1 MGSTSN
7 SAYEYFKYVTSFIFI
22 YFRNNF
28 RWVLGWGRGFLG
40 GPSTK
45 NIETLN

>member
-22 YFRNNF
+22 YFRNIF
-28 RWVLGWGRGFLG
+28 WGVGVGEGVLEW
-40 GPSTK
+40 TK
-45 NIETLN
+45 H